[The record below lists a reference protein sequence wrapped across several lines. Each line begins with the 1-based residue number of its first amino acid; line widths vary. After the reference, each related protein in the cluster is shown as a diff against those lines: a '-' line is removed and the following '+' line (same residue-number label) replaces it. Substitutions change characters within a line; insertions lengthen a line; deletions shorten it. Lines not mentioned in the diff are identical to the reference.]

1 MKQTAINI
9 QLIAINMK
17 QTDSINQ
24 LTENRQIQLIA
35 INMKQADSIN
45 RNKLV
50 IDRLN

>member
-1 MKQTAINI
+1 MKQTV
-9 QLIAINMK
+9 
-17 QTDSINQ
+17 SINR
-24 LTENRQIQLIA
+24 NNQLIA